1 MPTLYFYRTVFI
13 QSPIYLKQYINDLC
27 VKILALMD
35 SDQMTKIT
43 NSKIQRKRLNHYA
56 GWKYA
61 VLICTI
67 LIMLLS
73 AIPTLYGESPALQIN
88 HKQGLQPAIYMLKQT
103 LTENNIAV
111 TRIDQETDKTI
122 IVLAQSSSQT
132 RAKSILETM
141 LPAHNDIT
149 LALVSAAPGWLQS
162 MGLKPIKL
170 GLDLR
175 GGVQFLLDVD
185 MEPVFNIRSQQLL
198 DNLRTDFRE
207 EGLQGVRISINHN
220 NGLQFNFPN
229 DEAKVALLKLMQ
241 NSYPQWKVT
250 KSSGR
255 LVEINMPE
263 SEKSNIINL
272 TVQQN
277 LQTMRSRI
285 AELGITE
292 AMVQRQGEHRIRI
305 ELPGVQDPA
314 TAKNVIGATASL
326 AFHEL
331 KNTSNGSMLVN
342 NNQGMPIR
350 IDRDAI
356 LGGEH
361 IIDARASVGEMGA
374 AQVSITLDNAGGK
387 KMSNFTKH
395 NIGKPM
401 ATLYSEYSRNV
412 DGSTK
417 KTNEIISVATI
428 QAQLGSQFRITGAG
442 SMADA
447 QELALLLRAGSLTA
461 PVTIVE
467 ERTIGPSLGAEN
479 IQNGF
484 SALALGL
491 GLTLVF
497 MALWYRRLGWVANV
511 ALIANIIMLFGLLAL
526 IPGAVLTLP
535 GIAGLV
541 LTVGMA
547 VDTNVLVFE
556 RIRDKLREGRSFSQ
570 AINSGFDSAFS
581 TIVDANITTLI
592 IAVVLY
598 SIGQGPVQG
607 FALTLGLGIL
617 TSMFT
622 GILVSRALINKLW
635 GRDTRHDLKV

>member
-1 MPTLYFYRTVFI
+1 
-13 QSPIYLKQYINDLC
+13 
-27 VKILALMD
+27 
-35 SDQMTKIT
+35 MTKKL
-43 NSKIQRKRLNHYA
+43 NSKAQRKRLNHYA
-56 GWKYA
+56 GWKYV
-61 VLICTI
+61 VLICTV

-73 AIPTLYGESPALQIN
+73 AIPTLYGENPALQIN
-88 HKQGLQPAIYMLKQT
+88 HKQGQQPAIHVLKQT
-103 LTENNIAV
+103 LEESNIAV
-111 TRIDQETDKTI
+111 TRIDQDMDKTT
-122 IVLAQSSSQT
+122 IVLTDSSTQT
-132 RAKSILETM
+132 RAKAILEAI
-141 LPAHNDIT
+141 LPANDDIT
-149 LALVSAAPGWLQS
+149 LALVSAAPSWLQS

-185 MEPVFNIRSQQLL
+185 MEPVFNIRAQQLV
-198 DNLRTDFRE
+198 DNLRADFRE
-207 EGLQGVRISINHN
+207 EGFRGVRISINHN
-220 NGLQFNFPN
+220 NSLQLNLPTN
-229 DEAKVALLKLMQ
+229 EEKVTLLKLMH

-250 KSSGR
+250 QSSGL
-255 LVEINMPE
+255 LVEVSIPQA
-263 SEKSNIINL
+263 EKTDIINL

-374 AQVSITLDNAGGK
+374 AEVNITLDNAGGK
-387 KMSNFTKH
+387 KMSSFTKH

-401 ATLYSEYSRNV
+401 ATLYSEYSRNA

-417 KTNEIISVATI
+417 KTSNIISVATI

-442 SMADA
+442 SMVDA
-447 QELALLLRAGSLTA
+447 KELALLLRAGSLTA

-511 ALIANIIMLFGLLAL
+511 ALIANIIILFGLLAL

-556 RIRDKLREGRSFSQ
+556 RIRDKLREGRSFAQ
-570 AINSGFDSAFS
+570 AIDRGFDSAFA

-598 SIGQGPVQG
+598 SVGRGPVQG

>member
-1 MPTLYFYRTVFI
+1 
-13 QSPIYLKQYINDLC
+13 
-27 VKILALMD
+27 
-35 SDQMTKIT
+35 MTKIT
-43 NSKIQRKRLNHYA
+43 NSKVQRKRLNHYA
-56 GWKYA
+56 GWKYV
-61 VLICTI
+61 VLICTV

-73 AIPTLYGESPALQIN
+73 AIPTIYGEDPALQIN
-88 HKQGLQPAIYMLKQT
+88 HKQDQQPALHVLKQT
-103 LTENNIAV
+103 LEGSNIAV
-111 TRIDQETDKTI
+111 KRIDQDMDKTT
-122 IVLAQSSSQT
+122 IVLTDLSTQT
-132 RAKSILETM
+132 RAKAILEAT
-141 LPAHNDIT
+141 LPADDDIT
-149 LALVSAAPGWLQS
+149 LALVSAAPSWLQS

-185 MEPVFNIRSQQLL
+185 MEPVFNIRAQQLV

-207 EGLQGVRISINHN
+207 EGFRGVRISINHN
-220 NGLQFNFPN
+220 NSLQLNLPT
-229 DEAKVALLKLMQ
+229 DEAKVTLLKLMH
-241 NSYPQWKVT
+241 NNYPQWKVT
-250 KSSGR
+250 QSSGL
-255 LVEINMPE
+255 LVEVGIAQT
-263 SEKSNIINL
+263 EKTDIINL

-331 KNTSNGSMLVN
+331 ETVRSGSMLVN
-342 NNQGMPIR
+342 NNDGIPIR
-350 IDRDAI
+350 IARDAI

-361 IIDARASVGEMGA
+361 IIDARASVGEIGA
-374 AQVSITLDNAGGK
+374 AEVNITLDNAGGK
-387 KMSNFTKH
+387 KMSSFTKH

-401 ATLYSEYSRNV
+401 ATLYSEYSRNA

-417 KTNEIISVATI
+417 KTNNIISVATI

-442 SMADA
+442 NMADA

-467 ERTIGPSLGAEN
+467 ERTIGPSLGADN
-479 IQNGF
+479 IKNGF

-497 MALWYRRLGWVANV
+497 MALWYRRLGWVANI
-511 ALIANIIMLFGLLAL
+511 ALIANIIILFGLLAL

-556 RIRDKLREGRSFSQ
+556 RIRDKLREGRSFAQ
-570 AINSGFDSAFS
+570 AIDCGFDSAFA
-581 TIVDANITTLI
+581 TILDANITTLI

-598 SIGQGPVQG
+598 SVGRGPVQG